1 MDVAP
6 FEQLLKQAMGLD
18 AASIGSAVVQRAVQE
33 RLAACQLPDAQAYW
47 ERLGSSAP
55 ELQELIE
62 AVVVPETWFF
72 RDPASFAAL
81 ARLAG
86 EDGRAAQGPMDLRLL
101 SVPCATGEEPY
112 SMAMA
117 LLDAGF
123 PESALRIDAVDISNR
138 ALERAQRAVYG
149 RNSFRGS
156 DLAFRDRYFA
166 ETAGGHSPVD
176 AVRRP
181 VRFRHGNLLDGLIA
195 KAELYDVIFCRNVLI
210 YFDRATQDR
219 AIAVLKRLLKPRGWL
234 FVGPSETALL
244 SDHGFISA
252 KLPLAFAFRKGLAAG
267 SETKPRAAPSL
278 FVPVPVRK
286 PPAVAAAPLP
296 PAARPRLVPTPAS
309 MPRAAAPAEAP
320 TGIDR
325 ARRLADQGHLA
336 DAAAHCEAHLRQ
348 HGPSAEVFH
357 LLGLVRDASGN
368 AEDAAEQYRKALY
381 LEPDHHEALIH
392 LALLLRKRGDEAGAQ
407 RLQRRAS
414 RLHQAAGPDR

>member
-6 FEQLLKQAMGLD
+6 FEQLLKQTMGLD

-81 ARLAG
+81 ARLLC
-86 EDGRAAQGPMDLRLL
+86 EDGRPPQAQTGLRLL
-101 SVPCATGEEPY
+101 SVPCSTGEEPY
-112 SMAMA
+112 SLAMA

-123 PESALRIDAVDISNR
+123 PEGALRIDAVDISTR
-138 ALERAQRAVYG
+138 ALARAQDAVYG

-156 DLAFRDRYFA
+156 ELAFRDRYFLA
-166 ETAGGHSPVD
+166 TAGGHSLVD
-176 AVRRP
+176 EARRL
-181 VRFRHGNLLDGLIA
+181 VQFRHGNLLDGLM
-195 KAELYDVIFCRNVLI
+195 AEAERYDVIFCRNVLI

-244 SDHGFISA
+244 SDHGFVSA
-252 KLPLAFAFRKGLAAG
+252 KLPLAFAFREGPAAG
-267 SETKPRAAPSL
+267 GDIKLRAAHGPST
-278 FVPVPVRK
+278 PVHTRA
-286 PPAVAAAPLP
+286 PAAAAPP
-296 PAARPRLVPTPAS
+296 AFRPRTVPAPAA

-320 TGIDR
+320 AGIDH

-336 DAAAHCEAHLRQ
+336 DAAAHCEAHLSQ

-368 AEDAAEQYRKALY
+368 ADDAADQYRKALY
-381 LEPDHHEALIH
+381 LEPDHHEALVH

-414 RLHQAAGPDR
+414 RLHQAAGPER

>member
-1 MDVAP
+1 VIDVAP
-6 FEQLLKQAMGLD
+6 FEQLLKRAMGLD
-18 AASIGSAVVQRAVQE
+18 AAAIGSTVVRRAVQE

-81 ARLAG
+81 ARLVG
-86 EDGRAAQGPMDLRLL
+86 EDGRATQGPMDLRLL

-117 LLDAGF
+117 LLDAGI
-123 PESALRIDAVDISNR
+123 PESALRIDAVDISTR
-138 ALERAQRAVYG
+138 ALARAQRAVYG

-156 DLAFRDRYFA
+156 DLAFRDRYFV
-166 ETAGGHSPVD
+166 ETVGGHSPVD

-181 VRFRHGNLLDGLIA
+181 VRFRHGNLLDGLMA
-195 KAELYDVIFCRNVLI
+195 EAELYDVIFCRNVLI

-219 AIAVLKRLLKPRGWL
+219 AIAVLKRLLKPRGRL
-234 FVGPSETALL
+234 FVGSSETALL

-252 KLPLAFAFRKGLAAG
+252 KLPLAFAFHKGPAAVG
-267 SETKPRAAPSL
+267 EAKMLRAVHAPDT
-278 FVPVPVRK
+278 PVRR
-286 PPAVAAAPLP
+286 PMPVAAAPFP
-296 PAARPRLVPTPAS
+296 SAVRPRLVPTPAAR
-309 MPRAAAPAEAP
+309 PRPLAPAEAP
-320 TGIDR
+320 TDLDR

-336 DAAAHCEAHLRQ
+336 EAAAHCEAYLRQ

-357 LLGLVRDASGN
+357 LLGLLRDASGD

-414 RLHQAAGPDR
+414 RLHQGGGA

>member
-47 ERLGSSAP
+47 ERLGSSAA

-81 ARLAG
+81 ARLVC
-86 EDGRAAQGPMDLRLL
+86 EDGRLPQGQTDLRLL
-101 SVPCATGEEPY
+101 SVPCSTGEEPY
-112 SMAMA
+112 SLAMA

-156 DLAFRDRYFA
+156 DLAFRDRYFVA
-166 ETAGGHSPVD
+166 TASGHSPVD
-176 AVRRP
+176 EVRRP
-181 VRFRHGNLLDGLIA
+181 VRFRHGNLMDGLMA
-195 KAELYDVIFCRNVLI
+195 EAELYDVIFCRNVLI

-278 FVPVPVRK
+278 SMPVRK

-296 PAARPRLVPTPAS
+296 LAARPRLVPAPAA
-309 MPRAAAPAEAP
+309 MPRSAAPAEAP
-320 TGIDR
+320 SGIDR

-336 DAAAHCEAHLRQ
+336 DAAAHCEVHLRQ

-414 RLHQAAGPDR
+414 RLHQGGGA

>member
-1 MDVAP
+1 MIDVAP

-18 AASIGSAVVQRAVQE
+18 AASIGSAVVRRAVQE

-81 ARLAG
+81 ARLVG
-86 EDGRAAQGPMDLRLL
+86 EDARATQGPMDLRLL

-123 PESALRIDAVDISNR
+123 PESALRIDAVDISTR

-181 VRFRHGNLLDGLIA
+181 VRFRHGNLLEGLMA
-195 KAELYDVIFCRNVLI
+195 EAELYDVIFCRNVLI

-252 KLPLAFAFRKGLAAG
+252 KLPLAFAFHKG
-267 SETKPRAAPSL
+267 
-278 FVPVPVRK
+278 
-286 PPAVAAAPLP
+286 PPAVGDAKLLRAVHAPNTPARRPTPVVAAPFP
-296 PAARPRLVPTPAS
+296 PAARPRLVPAPAATPR
-309 MPRAAAPAEAP
+309 PAAPAEAP

-348 HGPSAEVFH
+348 HGPSAEAFH

-414 RLHQAAGPDR
+414 RLHQGGGA

>member
-18 AASIGSAVVQRAVQE
+18 AASIGSAVVRRAVQE

-81 ARLAG
+81 ARLLG
-86 EDGRAAQGPMDLRLL
+86 EGGRATQGLMDLRLL

-117 LLDAGF
+117 LLDAGY
-123 PESALRIDAVDISNR
+123 PESALRIDAVDISTR
-138 ALERAQRAVYG
+138 ALARAQRAVYG

-156 DLAFRDRYFA
+156 DLAFRDRYFV
-166 ETAGGHSPVD
+166 EIAGGHSPVD

-181 VRFRHGNLLDGLIA
+181 VRFRHGNLLEGLTSE
-195 KAELYDVIFCRNVLI
+195 AELYDVIFCRNVLI

-252 KLPLAFAFRKGLAAG
+252 KLPLAFAFHKGPAAVG
-267 SETKPRAAPSL
+267 DTKMLRAVHATDT
-278 FVPVPVRK
+278 
-286 PPAVAAAPLP
+286 PARRPTPVAAAPLP
-296 PAARPRLVPTPAS
+296 PAARPRLVPTPAAT
-309 MPRAAAPAEAP
+309 PRPPAPAEVP

-336 DAAAHCEAHLRQ
+336 EAAAHCEAHLRQ
-348 HGPSAEVFH
+348 HGPSAEAFH

-392 LALLLRKRGDEAGAQ
+392 LALLLRKRGDESGAQ

-414 RLHQAAGPDR
+414 RLHQGGGA

>member
-18 AASIGSAVVQRAVQE
+18 AASIGSAVVRRAVQE
-33 RLAACQLPDAQAYW
+33 RLAACQLPDAQAYL
-47 ERLGSSAP
+47 ERLGSSAS

-62 AVVVPETWFF
+62 AVVVGETWFF

-81 ARLAG
+81 ARLVG
-86 EDGRAAQGPMDLRLL
+86 ESRGAAQGQMDLRLL

-112 SMAMA
+112 SIAMA

-123 PESALRIDAVDISNR
+123 PESALRIDAVDISTR
-138 ALERAQRAVYG
+138 ALVRAQRAVYG

-156 DLAFRDRYFA
+156 DLAFRDRYFV

-181 VRFRHGNLLDGLIA
+181 VRFRHGNLLDGLM
-195 KAELYDVIFCRNVLI
+195 AEEEIYDVVFCRNVLI

-252 KLPLAFAFRKGLAAG
+252 KLPLAFAFHKGPAAVGDRKMLR
-267 SETKPRAAPSL
+267 TVQAPDA
-278 FVPVPVRK
+278 
-286 PPAVAAAPLP
+286 PARRPLP
-296 PAARPRLVPTPAS
+296 LPVAPFPSAVRPRLVPTPAAR
-309 MPRAAAPAEAP
+309 PRLAMTAVTAVAP

-336 DAAAHCEAHLRQ
+336 EAAAHCEAHLRQ

-414 RLHQAAGPDR
+414 RLRQGGGA

>member
-1 MDVAP
+1 MMDVAP

-18 AASIGSAVVQRAVQE
+18 AASIGSAVVRRAVQE

-86 EDGRAAQGPMDLRLL
+86 EGGRAAQGPMDLRLL

-123 PESALRIDAVDISNR
+123 LESALRIDAVDISTR
-138 ALERAQRAVYG
+138 ALARAQRAVYG

-156 DLAFRDRYFA
+156 DLAFRDRYFVA
-166 ETAGGHSPVD
+166 TTAGHSPVD
-176 AVRRP
+176 AVRRR
-181 VRFRHGNLLDGLIA
+181 VQFRHGNLLDGLMA
-195 KAELYDVIFCRNVLI
+195 EAELYDVIFCRNVLI

-252 KLPLAFAFRKGLAAG
+252 KLPLAFAFHKGPVAG

-278 FVPVPVRK
+278 SMPVRK
-286 PPAVAAAPLP
+286 PPAVAAAPLL
-296 PAARPRLVPTPAS
+296 PAARPRLVPTPAA
-309 MPRAAAPAEAP
+309 MPRAAMPAEAP

-336 DAAAHCEAHLRQ
+336 EAAAHCEAYLRQ

-368 AEDAAEQYRKALY
+368 AEDAAHQYRKALY

-414 RLHQAAGPDR
+414 RLHQGGGA

>member
-6 FEQLLKQAMGLD
+6 FEQLLKQTMGLD
-18 AASIGSAVVQRAVQE
+18 AASIGSAVVRRAVQE
-33 RLAACQLPDAQAYW
+33 RLAACRLPDAQAYW

-123 PESALRIDAVDISNR
+123 PESALRIDAVDISTR
-138 ALERAQRAVYG
+138 ALARAQAAVYG

-156 DLAFRDRYFA
+156 DLAFRDRHFVA
-166 ETAGGHSPVD
+166 TAGGHGPVD
-176 AVRRP
+176 AVRRR
-181 VRFRHGNLLDGLIA
+181 VQFRHGNLLDGLM
-195 KAELYDVIFCRNVLI
+195 AEAERYDVIFCRNVLI

-219 AIAVLKRLLKPRGWL
+219 AIAVLTRLLKPRGWL

-252 KLPLAFAFRKGLAAG
+252 KLPLAFAFRKGPAAG
-267 SETKPRAAPSL
+267 SDTKLRATPAPFMPVRTRAPVSAAP
-278 FVPVPVRK
+278 PT
-286 PPAVAAAPLP
+286 
-296 PAARPRLVPTPAS
+296 PAARLRMVPAPAA
-309 MPRAAAPAEAP
+309 MPRAVAAPAEAS

-336 DAAAHCEAHLRQ
+336 DAAAHCEAHLRR

-368 AEDAAEQYRKALY
+368 AEDAADQYRKALY
-381 LEPDHHEALIH
+381 LEPDHHEALVH

-407 RLQRRAS
+407 RLQRRAG
-414 RLHQAAGPDR
+414 RLHQGGGA

>member
-1 MDVAP
+1 MMDVAP
-6 FEQLLKQAMGLD
+6 FEQLLKQTMGLD
-18 AASIGSAVVQRAVQE
+18 AASIGSAVVRRAVQE

-81 ARLAG
+81 ARLLC
-86 EDGRAAQGPMDLRLL
+86 EDGRPPQAQTGLRLL
-101 SVPCATGEEPY
+101 SVPCSTGEEPY
-112 SMAMA
+112 SLAMA
-117 LLDAGF
+117 LLEAGF
-123 PESALRIDAVDISNR
+123 PESALRIDAVDISTR
-138 ALERAQRAVYG
+138 ALAWAQRAVYG

-156 DLAFRDRYFA
+156 DLAFRDRYFVA
-166 ETAGGHSPVD
+166 TAGGHSLVD
-176 AVRRP
+176 EVRRW
-181 VRFRHGNLLDGLIA
+181 VQFRHGNLLDGLMA
-195 KAELYDVIFCRNVLI
+195 EAELYDVIFCRNVLI

-244 SDHGFISA
+244 SDHGFVSA
-252 KLPLAFAFRKGLAAG
+252 KLPLAFAFRKGPAAG
-267 SETKPRAAPSL
+267 SETKPRAARAPT
-278 FVPVPVRK
+278 VPVRTWT
-286 PPAVAAAPLP
+286 PVAPAPFPL
-296 PAARPRLVPTPAS
+296 AARPRLVPTPAA

-320 TGIDR
+320 SAIDR

-348 HGPSAEVFH
+348 HGPSAGVFH

-368 AEDAAEQYRKALY
+368 EEDAAEQYRKALY

-414 RLHQAAGPDR
+414 RLHQGSGA

>member
-18 AASIGSAVVQRAVQE
+18 AASIGSAVVRRAVQE
-33 RLAACQLPDAQAYW
+33 RLAACQLPDAQAYL
-47 ERLGSSAP
+47 ERLGSSAH

-81 ARLAG
+81 ARLVG

-123 PESALRIDAVDISNR
+123 PESALRIDAVDISTR
-138 ALERAQRAVYG
+138 ALARAQRAVYG

-181 VRFRHGNLLDGLIA
+181 VRFRHGNLLDGLMA
-195 KAELYDVIFCRNVLI
+195 EAELYDVIFCRNVLI

-252 KLPLAFAFRKGLAAG
+252 KLPLAFAFHKGPAAAG
-267 SETKPRAAPSL
+267 DAKMLRAVHAPDTAVRRPTPVVAAPFPS
-278 FVPVPVRK
+278 
-286 PPAVAAAPLP
+286 
-296 PAARPRLVPTPAS
+296 AARPRLVPTPVAK
-309 MPRAAAPAEAP
+309 PRPVATAEAP

-336 DAAAHCEAHLRQ
+336 EAAAHCEAHLRQ
-348 HGPSAEVFH
+348 HGPSSEVFH

-414 RLHQAAGPDR
+414 RRHQGGGA

>member
-47 ERLGSSAP
+47 ERLGTSAP

-81 ARLAG
+81 ARLVG
-86 EDGRAAQGPMDLRLL
+86 EDGRLLQGQTDLRLL
-101 SVPCATGEEPY
+101 SVPCSTGEEPY
-112 SMAMA
+112 SLAMA

-123 PESALRIDAVDISNR
+123 PQSALRIDAVDISNR
-138 ALERAQRAVYG
+138 ALARAQRAVYG

-156 DLAFRDRYFA
+156 DLAFRDRYFVA
-166 ETAGGHSPVD
+166 TASGHSPVD
-176 AVRRP
+176 EVRRP
-181 VRFRHGNLLDGLIA
+181 VRFRHGNLLDGLMA
-195 KAELYDVIFCRNVLI
+195 EAELYDVIFCRNVLI

-252 KLPLAFAFRKGLAAG
+252 KLPLAFAFRKGPAAG

-278 FVPVPVRK
+278 FVPVRK

-296 PAARPRLVPTPAS
+296 PARPRLVPTP
-309 MPRAAAPAEAP
+309 AAPAEAP

-414 RLHQAAGPDR
+414 RLYQGGGA

>member
-1 MDVAP
+1 MDVAR
-6 FEQLLKQAMGLD
+6 FEQLLKQTMGLD

-72 RDPASFAAL
+72 RDPAAFAAL
-81 ARLAG
+81 ARLAC
-86 EDGRAAQGPMDLRLL
+86 EDGRPPQAQTGLRLL

-112 SMAMA
+112 SLAMA

-123 PESALRIDAVDISNR
+123 PEHALHIDAVDISTR
-138 ALERAQRAVYG
+138 ALARAQRAVYG

-156 DLAFRDRYFA
+156 DLAFRDRYFVA
-166 ETAGGHSPVD
+166 TPGGHSPVD
-176 AVRRP
+176 AVRRR
-181 VRFRHGNLLDGLIA
+181 VQFRHGNLLDGLA
-195 KAELYDVIFCRNVLI
+195 AEAELYDVIFCRNVLI

-219 AIAVLKRLLKPRGWL
+219 AIAVLTRLLKPRGWL

-252 KLPLAFAFRKGLAAG
+252 KLPLAFAFRKGPAAG
-267 SETKPRAAPSL
+267 SDARLRAVQAPL
-278 FVPVPVRK
+278 MPVRK
-286 PPAVAAAPLP
+286 RAPVAAAPPP
-296 PAARPRLVPTPAS
+296 PAARPRMVPAAVAV
-309 MPRAAAPAEAP
+309 PRAAAPAEAP
-320 TGIDR
+320 SGIDR

-336 DAAAHCEAHLRQ
+336 DAAAHCEAHLRR
-348 HGPSAEVFH
+348 HGPSAEAFH

-381 LEPDHHEALIH
+381 LAPDHHEALVH
-392 LALLLRKRGDEAGAQ
+392 LALLLRKRGDEVGAQ
-407 RLQRRAS
+407 RLQRRAN
-414 RLHQAAGPDR
+414 RLQQGGGA